1 MKPAAVTRT
10 RPSGG
15 AETAD
20 VLVAIDVGT
29 SGARAAAYD
38 LAGRPV
44 GEVRRS
50 YPTELGPEGRAEQ
63 DAERWRA
70 ASLSALAGLVRELGR
85 QGRIRAIGL
94 TGQCPSVVPLDRRDR
109 PLRPGMIYRDN
120 RASAEALAIRSQF
133 GDRLIHDRTGHLPAA
148 FHVAAKI
155 LWLRDHE
162 PALFEATRRFVEP
175 SDFVA
180 LALTGEN
187 VTDWTIA
194 TASALFN
201 VRERRWDEVVLA
213 GLHLEPGLLPVAH
226 PSWTVIGELRP
237 SLLRRF
243 GLGYGVPVV
252 IGGGDSLACAF
263 GAGVI
268 TPGPVS
274 EMAGSSTCLNSVVPE
289 PVADLDVTNYPNLLP
304 GDGYFTE
311 VGINTSG
318 EAVDWLAG
326 IAYGGRAGRPTPV
339 DYARID
345 AEAGAVAVGA
355 DGLLVVPV
363 LGDGERDDPDLRG
376 AAVGLSLRHGRAAL
390 ARAILEGVAY
400 GIRARVESL
409 GAAGSE
415 ATELRVSG
423 GDSRLGTWNQIKADV
438 LGIPVIR
445 VPGDATAAGA
455 ALLAGLGVG
464 IYHDPA
470 EAVAVACRPERPIEP
485 GPAAQRRYDE
495 LYPAYRRLV
504 GSAAIHVGSE
514 AG

>member
-1 MKPAAVTRT
+1 VART
-10 RPSGG
+10 RPAG
-15 AETAD
+15 AGESSQI
-20 VLVAIDVGT
+20 LVAIDVGT

-38 LAGRPV
+38 FAGRPA

-50 YPTELGPEGRAEQ
+50 YPTELGPDGLAEQ
-63 DAERWRA
+63 DANRWRS
-70 ASLSALAGLVRELGR
+70 ASLSALAGLIRQLGPR
-85 QGRIRAIGL
+85 RRIRAIGL
-94 TGQCPSVVPLDRRDR
+94 TGQCPSVVPLDSRGR

-120 RASAEALAIRSQF
+120 RAVAEAQAIRRKF

-155 LWLRDHE
+155 LWLRQHE
-162 PALFEATRRFVEP
+162 PAVFGATRRFVEP

-201 VRERRWDEVVLA
+201 VRERRWDDVILD
-213 GLHLEPGLLPVAH
+213 GLDLEASLLPVAH
-226 PSWTVIGELRP
+226 PSWAVVGQLRP
-237 SLLRRF
+237 ALLRRLR
-243 GLGYGVPVV
+243 LGYGVPVV

-263 GAGVI
+263 GAGV
-268 TPGPVS
+268 TAPGPIS

-289 PVADLDVTNYPNLLP
+289 PLADLDVTNYPNLLP

-326 IAYGGRAGRPTPV
+326 LAYGGRSGRPTGA

-345 AEAGAVAVGA
+345 ADAGAVPPGA
-355 DGLLVVPV
+355 DGLLLVPV
-363 LGDGERDDPDLRG
+363 LGDGERDDPGLRG
-376 AAVGLSLRHGRAAL
+376 AAVGLSLRHGRAHL
-390 ARAILEGVAY
+390 ARAVLEGVAF
-400 GIRARVESL
+400 GIRARVETL
-409 GAAGSE
+409 GAAGSV

-438 LGIPVIR
+438 LGIPVVR

-464 IYHDPA
+464 VYDDPA
-470 EAVAVACRPERPIEP
+470 EAVAVAGRPERPLEP
-485 GPAAQRRYDE
+485 RPDAHRRYDE
-495 LYPAYRRLV
+495 LYPVYRRLV
-504 GSAAIHVGSE
+504 ASRAIHVGGE
-514 AG
+514 P

>member
-1 MKPAAVTRT
+1 MPRLVARPRPA
-10 RPSGG
+10 GG
-15 AETAD
+15 DAAQI
-20 VLVAIDVGT
+20 LVAIDVGT

-38 LAGRPV
+38 LAGRAV
-44 GEVRRS
+44 LEVRRS
-50 YPTELGPEGRAEQ
+50 YPTQIGPGGRAEQ
-63 DAERWRA
+63 DANRWRT
-70 ASLSALAGLVRELGR
+70 ASLSALGRLVRELGPGR
-85 QGRIRAIGL
+85 RIRAIGL
-94 TGQCPSVVPLDRRDR
+94 TGQCPSVVPLDARDR
-109 PLRPGMIYRDN
+109 PLRPGLIYRDN
-120 RASAEALAIRSQF
+120 RATAEAQAIRRQF
-133 GDRLIHDRTGHLPAA
+133 GDRLIHERTGHLPAA

-155 LWLRDHE
+155 LWLRRHE
-162 PALFEATRRFVEP
+162 PAIFDATRRFVEP

-201 VRERRWDEVVLA
+201 LRERRWDDVVLA
-213 GLHLEPGLLPVAH
+213 GLDLEPELLPVAH
-226 PSWTVIGELRP
+226 PSWSVIGQLRP
-237 SLLRRF
+237 ALVRRF
-243 GLGYGVPVV
+243 GLRYNVPVV

-268 TPGPVS
+268 RPGLIS

-289 PVADLDVTNYPNLLP
+289 PLADLDITNYPNLLP
-304 GDGYFTE
+304 DGGYFTE

-326 IAYGGRAGRPTPV
+326 LAYAGRSGRATGA

-345 AEAGAVAVGA
+345 AEAAVVPPGA
-355 DGLLVVPV
+355 DGLLVAPV

-400 GIRARVESL
+400 GIRARLETLSM
-409 GAAGSE
+409 AGSP

-423 GDSRLGTWNQIKADV
+423 GDGRLGTWNQIKADV
-438 LGIPVIR
+438 LGIPVVR

-464 IYHDPA
+464 IYRDAA
-470 EAVAVACRPERPIEP
+470 EAVAVTAHPDRALEP
-485 GPAAQRRYDE
+485 DPASQQRYNE

-504 GSAAIHVGSE
+504 RSPVLHGG
-514 AG
+514 